1 MAFVEVTDMA
11 IANELWKAKVLY
23 YVVSSCDEDP
33 VPDDYWSLDT
43 STHPSCM
50 PSNCPPDMYRYAL
63 LLEE

>member
-1 MAFVEVTDMA
+1 MFKEVTDMT
-11 IANELWKAKVLY
+11 IADKLWEAGVLY
-23 YVVSSCDEDP
+23 YISSCDEDP

>member
-11 IANELWKAKVLY
+11 IANELWKAEVLY
-23 YVVSSCDEDP
+23 YVSSCGDDP

-43 STHPSCM
+43 TTHPSHM
-50 PSNCPPDMYRYAL
+50 PSNCQPNMYRYAL

>member
-1 MAFVEVTDMA
+1 MFKEVTDLT

-23 YVVSSCDEDP
+23 YVSGVGGDP
-33 VPDDYWSLDT
+33 ISDDHWSLDT

-50 PSNCPPDMYRYAL
+50 PSNCPPDMYRYAV